1 MITDDS
7 TSCGHNKIT
16 FTTDIAHV
24 SGRVRLDNSNPG
36 KSLFDITMYPAAS
49 MEPPMNEEGTEW
61 LASFGISVSS
71 SASNDRRSSAAASG
85 STVSTAESATD
96 WFQTFVARGTLGY
109 PILPVD
115 FAGRMEF
122 IVKSNRLKPVPMAEL
137 THFFFAWQ
145 VSHA

>member
-61 LASFGISVSS
+61 LASFAYFSVVVGEHLTI
-71 SASNDRRSSAAASG
+71 AVHWPLQSG

-109 PILPVD
+109 PILPAD

-122 IVKSNRLKPVPMAEL
+122 IVKS
-137 THFFFAWQ
+137 TG
-145 VSHA
+145 